1 MNYSQGNLA
10 EKLEIENWK
19 FFSMYLFINTAS
31 AEEII
36 LALVDGKGQIL
47 VKKNIKAKY
56 KQSEKLLLNIDKI
69 LKDIKD
75 IKSVIVVKGPGSFT
89 ALRIGVVTANTLAW
103 ALRIPIIG
111 VKLEEKTKIEAA
123 IEKSLKKIIK
133 FKQVMP
139 EYGMEPNISE

>member
-1 MNYSQGNLA
+1 
-10 EKLEIENWK
+10 
-19 FFSMYLFINTAS
+19 MYLFINTAS

>member
-1 MNYSQGNLA
+1 MD
-10 EKLEIENWK
+10 
-19 FFSMYLFINTAS
+19 
-31 AEEII
+31 EII
-36 LALVDGKGQIL
+36 LALADGKGQIL

>member
-1 MNYSQGNLA
+1 M
-10 EKLEIENWK
+10 EIENWK